1 MQTPPLN
8 LSVID
13 PVGRAL
19 DRVKLLL
26 FQPFDLGKWFVIG
39 FCAWLAFLGEG
50 GGGFHANFPF
60 NWSDHRGRSLDRE
73 FEHARDYVLGNLHWI
88 VPLVAT
94 LVVLGLVLGLVCA
107 WLSSRGRFMFL
118 HCVAL
123 NRAKVAEPWHQFAR
137 EGNSLFLFRLVVGVI
152 CLIVSL
158 PLVVLCVGIG
168 WRMFKAGEPALVG
181 VLELVGMGL
190 VFVLLAIV
198 FALIGKLT
206 RDFVVP
212 LMYLRRQ
219 GCCACWSELLRLL
232 GANAGDF
239 ILWLLFQIVLSFVI
253 GMLVFA
259 VVIATCCCAGC
270 VMALPYLGTVLLL
283 PVLVFKRAYALH
295 YLAQF
300 GPAFDVFVQAAP
312 AAPAGGTAMM
322 QPV

>member
-19 DRVKLLL
+19 ERVKLVL
-26 FQPFDLGKWFVIG
+26 FQPFDLGKWCVIG
-39 FCAWLAFLGEG
+39 FCAWLALLGE

-60 NWSDHRGRSLDRE
+60 NWSNHRGRSLDRE
-73 FEHARDYVLGNLHWI
+73 FEQARDYVMGNLYWI
-88 VPLVAT
+88 VPVVVT
-94 LVVLGLVLGLVCA
+94 LVVLGLALGLVFT

-123 NRAKVAEPWHQFAR
+123 NRAEVAEPWRQFGR
-137 EGNSLFLFRLVVGVI
+137 EANSLFLFRIVVGVI
-152 CLIVSL
+152 CLIVTL
-158 PLVVLCVGIG
+158 PLVILCVGIG
-168 WRMFKAGEPALVG
+168 WRMFKAGGPALVG
-181 VLELVGMGL
+181 VLEMVGLGL
-190 VFVLLAIV
+190 VFVLLAMA

-239 ILWLLFQIVLSFVI
+239 ILWLLFQIALGFVI
-253 GMLVFA
+253 GLLILA
-259 VVIATCCCAGC
+259 VVIVTCCVAGC
-270 VMALPYLGTVLLL
+270 LMALPYLGTVLLL
-283 PVLVFKRAYALH
+283 PVLVFHRAYALH

-300 GPAFDVFVQAAP
+300 GPAFDVFAP
-312 AAPAGGTAMM
+312 PAPVPPAGGTATM